1 MQRKALK
8 QVSNDETANTVLSRD
23 DDDPPRPRSVRQQ
36 RNGADEQLGKVTQWT
51 NEKVSADSDS
61 SCACYVDFQVFSGE
75 KTSLSDDFTE
85 YEKEVDVRR
94 IGIER
99 CVQATSTTFIVRC

>member
-1 MQRKALK
+1 MM
-8 QVSNDETANTVLSRD
+8 
-23 DDDPPRPRSVRQQ
+23 RPRTQSHPGMMMTLPDHGLSGS
-36 RNGADEQLGKVTQWT
+36 NGADEQLGKVTQWT
-51 NEKVSADSDS
+51 NEKVCADSGS
-61 SCACYVDFQVFSGE
+61 SCACYAHFQVFSGE

-99 CVQATSTTFIVRC
+99 CVHSTDFLVRC